1 MGEMRAPPPSVNVR
15 YFEQLAKKDW
25 LKNLQTAY
33 FAQRVALKHARA
45 KSHFVR
51 YFGSASRNT
60 HVIEQVARMLLPSDV
75 VDLAETQLT
84 ARIETSMTATDKAT
98 ARAQALLQAEGI
110 TALPEYL
117 QRPLEVEAKCTSPK
131 VTRYLELI
139 LKADRL
145 LTYLE
150 ALRLAGAIET
160 NAYDHQVTVAVRELV
175 AVPRAAFH
183 LAIACAS
190 ERTRRLPTRP
200 RRRRNAPEERARKRT
215 QHRNRPQ
222 RPRRR
227 PRRARPRCGGGRADR
242 RRPQRSARGFRAR
255 AIGQGLRLVAA
266 RPGRGASP

>member
-15 YFEQLAKKDW
+15 YFEKLAKKDW

-110 TALPEYL
+110 TSLPEYL

-183 LAIACAS
+183 LAIS
-190 ERTRRLPTRP
+190 L
-200 RRRRNAPEERARKRT
+200 RKRA
-215 QHRNRPQ
+215 NPAPSDPPAKAAQ
-222 RPRRR
+222 RAKG
-227 PRRARPRCGGGRADR
+227 ARPKEDVTPEPPAAASTEAAA
-242 RRPQRSARGFRAR
+242 SAS
-255 AIGQGLRLVAA
+255 AA
-266 RPGRGASP
+266 AEAVQTT

>member
-1 MGEMRAPPPSVNVR
+1 MRSPPPSVNVR
-15 YFEQLAKKDW
+15 YFEKLAKKDF

-33 FAQRVALKHARA
+33 VAQRVGLKHART

-51 YFGSASRNT
+51 YFALTSRNV
-60 HVIEQVARMLLPSDV
+60 HVIEQVARTLLPSEV
-75 VDLAETQLT
+75 VDLAEAQLVN
-84 ARIETSMTATDKAT
+84 RIETSMVLTDKAT
-98 ARAQALLQAEGI
+98 ARTQALLQAEAI

-160 NAYDHQVTVAVRELV
+160 NAYDRQVTVAVRELV

-183 LAIACAS
+183 LAIS
-190 ERTRRLPTRP
+190 L
-200 RRRRNAPEERARKRT
+200 RKRA
-215 QHRNRPQ
+215 NPAPSDSPAKAAQ
-222 RPRRR
+222 R
-227 PRRARPRCGGGRADR
+227 AKGGRPKEDVTPEPPAAASTEAAA
-242 RRPQRSARGFRAR
+242 SAS
-255 AIGQGLRLVAA
+255 AA
-266 RPGRGASP
+266 AEAVRTT